1 MKGIITTK
9 TWSGLFHHF
18 VIPSGIRE
26 TIEAKISSEMPLPI
40 PRWVISSP
48 IHISTV
54 QPAVSVITIRK
65 TFGKVRS
72 PITLV
77 PPTLCELNRK
87 TKPSDWANASATVR

>member
-18 VIPSGIRE
+18 VMPSGIRE
-26 TIEAKISSEMPLPI
+26 TIEAKINREIPLPI

-48 IHISTV
+48 IHINTV
-54 QPAVSVITIRK
+54 QPAVNVITIRK

-72 PITLV
+72 PMMLWLAKLLEV
-77 PPTLCELNRK
+77 NRK
-87 TKPSDWANASATVR
+87 T

>member
-18 VIPSGIRE
+18 VMPSGIRE
-26 TIEAKISSEMPLPI
+26 TIEAKISSEIPLPM

-54 QPAVSVITIRK
+54 QPAVSVDHDQEDLRE
-65 TFGKVRS
+65 GALADHALRRRRS
-72 PITLV
+72 
-77 PPTLCELNRK
+77 
-87 TKPSDWANASATVR
+87 AS